1 MGNETS
7 RILSHSRK
15 CLSMVSFY
23 QISYN
28 LPMLSPILIVIAL
41 AGVGVLADYF
51 LKLSGNGEKYISY
64 PYFFAGMIIYALTAF
79 G

>member
-1 MGNETS
+1 
-7 RILSHSRK
+7 
-15 CLSMVSFY
+15 
-23 QISYN
+23 
-28 LPMLSPILIVIAL
+28 MLSPILIVIAL